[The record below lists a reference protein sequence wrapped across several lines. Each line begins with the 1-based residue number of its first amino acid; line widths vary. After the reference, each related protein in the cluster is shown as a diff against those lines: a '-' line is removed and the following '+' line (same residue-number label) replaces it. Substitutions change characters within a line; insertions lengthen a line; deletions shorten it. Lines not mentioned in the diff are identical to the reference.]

1 MTQGIRTVPQPQPLS
16 SDELERVRDVL
27 MHASHD
33 DLHAALEAQGDGEAV
48 ELFASSRSLR
58 ELANRFDLA
67 LLRSHDF
74 GGRSVIK

>member
-1 MTQGIRTVPQPQPLS
+1 MTQRIRSIPHPQPLT
-16 SDELERVRDVL
+16 SDELARVRDVL

-33 DLHAALEAQGDGEAV
+33 DLHAALDAQGDGEAV

-74 GGRSVIK
+74 EGRAVIK